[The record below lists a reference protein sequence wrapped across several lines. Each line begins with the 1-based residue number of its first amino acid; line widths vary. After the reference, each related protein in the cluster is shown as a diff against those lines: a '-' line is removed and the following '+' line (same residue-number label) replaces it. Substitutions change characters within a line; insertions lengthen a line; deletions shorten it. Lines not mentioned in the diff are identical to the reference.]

1 MADNLNKRPKKGI
14 LKNSSSFD
22 TQDSHPSAKVKE
34 TKWDEM
40 NIIATLHPAD
50 KTYGHMKID
59 EPKTP
64 YNYDTASADEQSSLD
79 ATDLAARIAQGCSEP
94 AKVLQEQLPDEEAD
108 TDEEELTPEELQ
120 QRKDFENKRKK
131 HYNEYY
137 ALKLA
142 RRLLEEEEDDE
153 DDDHDKQ
160 QGPSGSQQPAPPQSP
175 QHQRGAEMKKDSFKK
190 EPPSK

>member
-1 MADNLNKRPKKGI
+1 MADNLSKRPKKGI

-22 TQDSHPSAKVKE
+22 TQESHPSTKHKE

-40 NIIATLHPAD
+40 NIIATLHPAE

-64 YNYDTASADEQSSLD
+64 YNYDAASADEHDALD
-79 ATDLAARIAQGCSEP
+79 ATDLAARIAQGSSEP
-94 AKVLQEQLPDEEAD
+94 PKVLREPSETDES
-108 TDEEELTPEELQ
+108 DEEEQTPEDVQ

-142 RRLLEEEEDDE
+142 RKLLEEEEDDDE
-153 DDDHDKQ
+153 EGGQQ
-160 QGPSGSQQPAPPQSP
+160 QGPSGTQQNT
-175 QHQRGAEMKKDSFKK
+175 RK
-190 EPPSK
+190 